1 MVWFVRRRHY
11 SFPTCLRAAAAA
23 KGARAMAPSD
33 RAHRT
38 RNGLRNGAPP
48 PLAADAAATP
58 KISTGIV
65 SGRTRIAMSR
75 PPRLS
80 ETVSAAPIAPI
91 IVSAGVPA
99 ASVAATSASGKGAIA
114 SMSPN
119 SGLKTT
125 SGNALAVQ
133 CAAHFTSTTTSS
145 GGDPLIE
152 KIERT
157 VLVIGLE
164 QPVEPQQGGEQSRD
178 PQELP
183 ARAARAD

>member
-1 MVWFVRRRHY
+1 M
-11 SFPTCLRAAAAA
+11 AA
-23 KGARAMAPSD
+23 SD
-33 RAHRT
+33 SAHSA

-48 PLAADAAATP
+48 PLAAEAAATP

-65 SGRTRIAMSR
+65 SGRTRIAISR

-119 SGLKTT
+119 SGLKNDERQRAR
-125 SGNALAVQ
+125 SPVRSAFDEHDDFEWQRSV
-133 CAAHFTSTTTSS
+133 
-145 GGDPLIE
+145 DE
-152 KIERT
+152 KIERA
-157 VLVIGLE
+157 VVVIGLE
-164 QPVEPQQGGEQSRD
+164 QPVEPEQRREQSRD
-178 PQELP
+178 P
-183 ARAARAD
+183 